1 MGGGVKTG
9 DSLLAQRPASLV
21 GVTENRYWGRL
32 LTCTCMLRGIK
43 YVNMHTWAH
52 VQRWIHIAFKPD
64 MLPCLR
70 SLHSSRVL
78 ACGAAQCQVVLFS
91 VGWVFL
97 NCIILESFKDRMFGQ
112 KALLQVW
119 FKRTEMFTAGTCGN
133 LHVGTAGNY
142 LPGYWEEPA
151 SDSSR
156 VPAAQAARWAVNIKR
171 KGGREDLQFASHKGS
186 LLSEK

>member
-1 MGGGVKTG
+1 M
-9 DSLLAQRPASLV
+9 

-78 ACGAAQCQVVLFS
+78 ACGAARCQVVLFS

-133 LHVGTAGNY
+133 PHVGTAGNY